1 MDFQRARSD
10 EQREMRRDR
19 ILAVTSEMLEEM
31 PVAKVSLNEL
41 SRRVGL
47 AKSNV
52 LRYFESREAVLL
64 QLLDAELHEWA
75 AQVDALLVESP
86 ADRPERIT
94 QVADVVASSI
104 AERPVMCD
112 LISAQSAVL
121 ERNIS
126 TEVAVRHK
134 YAIAGEVETITRA
147 MVRALPELSDE
158 QAWQVVA
165 YTILLTA
172 GAWPQSRPAPAIQ
185 AAYDLEPELAAGQL
199 DFTETLR
206 DLIRVTI
213 TGLLAS
219 A

>member
-1 MDFQRARSD
+1 MDFQCARSD

-19 ILAVTSEMLEEM
+19 IPAVTSEMLEEM

-52 LRYFESREAVLL
+52 LLRYFESREAVLL

-158 QAWQVVA
+158 QVRVAVVSPSCSPPEP
-165 YTILLTA
+165 
-172 GAWPQSRPAPAIQ
+172 GRSPGRRPPSRLHTTWNRNSPRVSWTSPKLFAI
-185 AAYDLEPELAAGQL
+185 
-199 DFTETLR
+199 
-206 DLIRVTI
+206 
-213 TGLLAS
+213 
-219 A
+219 